1 MFGFHFQFVTHFSF
15 FFDSYFFFGIRSG
28 FNVCSGKPAS
38 ASNAWADPWGNPQT
52 PLTANKNIV
61 TTAGNS
67 FHSETNSVGNWWQVD
82 LGVPGFPVTEI
93 RFRSRND
100 CCGSQS
106 SLLQIIMLDKVC
118 FVYLLFRAFLRF

>member
-1 MFGFHFQFVTHFSF
+1 MFGFYFQVMTHFNF
-15 FFDSYFFFGIRSG
+15 FFVYIFLVCSG
-28 FNVCSGKPAS
+28 LNVCSGKPAS
-38 ASNAWADPWGNPQT
+38 ANNAWPDPPWGNPQT
-52 PLTANKNIV
+52 PLTANKNTV
-61 TTAGNS
+61 STAGNS
-67 FHSETNSVGNWWQVD
+67 FHSGTDSVGNWWQVD

-100 CCGSQS
+100 CCASQS